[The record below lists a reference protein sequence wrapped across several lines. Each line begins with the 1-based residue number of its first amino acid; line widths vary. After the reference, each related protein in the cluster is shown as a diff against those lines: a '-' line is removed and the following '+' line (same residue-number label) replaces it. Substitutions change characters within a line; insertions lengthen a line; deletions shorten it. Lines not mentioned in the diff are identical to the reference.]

1 MKYYYRRHSY
11 TDRLQLFH
19 NSTGPLLHSSFLVL
33 NTSHNS
39 SFADAVASY
48 SFAASHVRE

>member
-1 MKYYYRRHSY
+1 MKDHYRRHSDV
-11 TDRLQLFH
+11 DRLQLFH
-19 NSTGPLLHSSFLVL
+19 NSIDSLLHSSFLIL

-48 SFAASHVRE
+48 SFAAFHVRE